1 MSDTRPATADRS
13 PGPALVPHAL
23 TDAAL
28 TAVAAGR
35 PSAATIETLRRAQ
48 LGRHLLLLRE
58 IARAEPTAAYAE
70 LVTAERADP
79 ARVRRLLADP
89 LFGAWA
95 AGCLGALRRGEPAD
109 KAGVPYLST
118 LATTTP
124 GHAEHRLRA
133 SHDGLAIDVRLED
146 ADPLRAR
153 LGLTPT
159 GRLCAAEIARW
170 QELFAEAWQLLVARH
185 RADAEILAT
194 VLEVIVP
201 VEPDPAA
208 RGISATS
215 ADAFGAVAMSRPADA
230 RALAVGL
237 LHETQH
243 SLLNAV
249 THLFNLHEH
258 PETLGYSPW
267 RDDPRPAAGILHGA
281 YAYLAVTRFWRTE
294 AQADADPGH
303 GPADRRRGGGRLA
316 AFEFARWRAAVAT
329 AARDLL
335 AGGGL
340 TPAGTRFVGALLDEV
355 RPWLDEA
362 VASEVVRLAEGANT
376 DHYLRWRLRNLAVNP
391 TDVQVLAD
399 RWRLG
404 APPPRTPVGSRL
416 IPAPRRGLE
425 SSARL
430 DLAHTWASGH
440 PTPPPPTRTA
450 PDTWPD
456 GDKTSTRPT
465 SDPGTQP
472 DGIAP
477 DTRPDKAPPS
487 THKDENL
494 PITQPDKDPADTQP
508 NTNPAGVGP
517 GSDPAGV
524 WLGEDR
530 GGVWQGG
537 DSVGVRPGGD
547 QPGGRASAGDF
558 AYLGGDYGTAVDAYQ
573 RMILNGFGD
582 DAAWAGIALVCG
594 WGQVEILAAVHRAL
608 GAADVGV
615 TALATWLFA
624 GAPLDTPP
632 TVPTPRKIL
641 ARGETS

>member
-23 TDAAL
+23 TDAAF

-70 LVTAERADP
+70 LVTAEQADP

-95 AGCLGALRRGEPAD
+95 AGCLAALRRGEPAD

-118 LATTTP
+118 LAATAP
-124 GHAEHRLRA
+124 GHAGHRLRA

-146 ADPLRAR
+146 TDPLRAR

-185 RADAEILAT
+185 RADAEILAA

-294 AQADADPGH
+294 AQADANP

-316 AFEFARWRAAVAT
+316 AFEFARWRAAVAAT
-329 AARDLL
+329 ARDLL

-391 TDVQVLAD
+391 TDVQTLAD

-404 APPPRTPVGSRL
+404 EPPPQTPVGSRL

-430 DLAHTWASGH
+430 DLAHAWASNH
-440 PTPPPPTRTA
+440 PTPPPPNPTTPTDA
-450 PDTWPD
+450 DQNNPHP
-456 GDKTSTRPT
+456 STDQT
-465 SDPGTQP
+465 NTQP
-472 DGIAP
+472 D
-477 DTRPDKAPPS
+477 S
-487 THKDENL
+487 TH
-494 PITQPDKDPADTQP
+494 PDD
-508 NTNPAGVGP
+508 NPAGAWP
-517 GSDPAGV
+517 DTNPAGV

-530 GGVWQGG
+530 GGGWLGG
-537 DSVGVRPGGD
+537 DSLGVRPGGD

-608 GAADVGV
+608 GAADVDV

-641 ARGETS
+641 AHWETS